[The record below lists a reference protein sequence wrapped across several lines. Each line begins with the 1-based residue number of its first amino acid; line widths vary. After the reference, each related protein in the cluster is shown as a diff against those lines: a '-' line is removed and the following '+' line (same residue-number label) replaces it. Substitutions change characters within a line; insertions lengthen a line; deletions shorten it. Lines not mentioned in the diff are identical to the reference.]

1 MSFESDLRRLEE
13 ITALLKKEETG
24 LEEAIALYEE
34 AGALS
39 KSLNRTLN
47 SLQRKIE
54 KVTSEEEDEFVTE
67 EKKEEDYLEN

>member
-54 KVTSEEEDEFVTE
+54 KVTSEEEDEFVME

>member
-1 MSFESDLRRLEE
+1 MSFETDLKRLEE

-34 AGALS
+34 AGKLS
-39 KSLNRTLN
+39 KSLNKTLT

-54 KVTSEEEDEFVTE
+54 KVTTEDEYALETE
-67 EKKEEDYLEN
+67 EKKEEDYLEG